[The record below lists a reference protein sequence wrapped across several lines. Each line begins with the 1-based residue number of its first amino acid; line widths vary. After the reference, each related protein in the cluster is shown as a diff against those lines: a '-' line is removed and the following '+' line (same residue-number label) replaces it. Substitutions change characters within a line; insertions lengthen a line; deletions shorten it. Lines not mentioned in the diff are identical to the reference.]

1 MKMNKKGVKM
11 VISAAGMAIYLLCGG
26 CKGQDMSDAERNME
40 NENASEDEAIAE
52 TEDSST
58 VDYHTCP
65 SGTVV
70 DKALSEAEID
80 ELFTAG
86 PIPDE
91 VFDRIDGIS
100 YVEND
105 NIGRED
111 LRYLRL
117 LYYGFDDETHVGEL
131 ITMGP
136 SRMRSWRFFRNFTK
150 ISTHREDAV
159 DRRIRR

>member
-1 MKMNKKGVKM
+1 M

-80 ELFTAG
+80 EL
-86 PIPDE
+86 
-91 VFDRIDGIS
+91 
-100 YVEND
+100 VEKKFEGSLPAF
-105 NIGRED
+105 IAA
-111 LRYLRL
+111 
-117 LYYGFDDETHVGEL
+117 
-131 ITMGP
+131 
-136 SRMRSWRFFRNFTK
+136 FTK
-150 ISTHREDAV
+150 CRKVSDSEVEEIQKMI
-159 DRRIRR
+159 DRYRKGGT